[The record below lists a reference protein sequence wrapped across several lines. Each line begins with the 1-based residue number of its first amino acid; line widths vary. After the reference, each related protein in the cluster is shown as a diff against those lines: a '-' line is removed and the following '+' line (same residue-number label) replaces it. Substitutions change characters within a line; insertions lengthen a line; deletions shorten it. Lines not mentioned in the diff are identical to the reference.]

1 MFVETYARSAQVTW
15 LADDQAV
22 CLWHTPD
29 DPGLEWPT
37 FPTVAG
43 ALTAL
48 VGASDAERV
57 GNALHPISDITPTEP
72 HVYVNFLA
80 VDPAQQGRGAGGRAI
95 APALDAARARGIG
108 VRLESTNPR
117 NLPFYERLGFRRR
130 AELQLGD
137 GPLLVSL
144 WLDPHV
150 TAQAGSRHIGYSGGQ
165 SSGSSSTSRSTNPC
179 RRYRSRLRS
188 LVASRYAGTPCASH
202 SASFARSSA
211 LPRPV
216 PCARTIVPM

>member
-1 MFVETYARSAQVTW
+1 MDIVEVAAIRAVIGRAYADDPLSAWIFTDAQARADACAIWYGLFVETYARSAQVTW

-95 APALDAARARGIG
+95 TTALDAARARGIG

-130 AELQLGD
+130 ADMRLGD

-144 WLDPHV
+144 WLDP
-150 TAQAGSRHIGYSGGQ
+150 A
-165 SSGSSSTSRSTNPC
+165 
-179 RRYRSRLRS
+179 
-188 LVASRYAGTPCASH
+188 
-202 SASFARSSA
+202 
-211 LPRPV
+211 
-216 PCARTIVPM
+216 